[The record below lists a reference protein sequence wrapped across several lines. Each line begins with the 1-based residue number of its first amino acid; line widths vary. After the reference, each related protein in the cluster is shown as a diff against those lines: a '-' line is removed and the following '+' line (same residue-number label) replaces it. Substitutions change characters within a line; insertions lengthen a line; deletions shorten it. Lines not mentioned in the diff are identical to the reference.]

1 MLIDDLE
8 VHDMATPRDDAAD
21 TSARMRDAFLERLL
35 QSARGTFEIFSIY
48 IGVRLGFYQALAAEG
63 PLSSAQLAARTATAE
78 RYAREWLEQ
87 QTVTGILEVD
97 DEKADARR
105 RRFSLPAAYVEVL
118 VDEES
123 LNYLAPLARLVAGAV
138 HPLAAVLDAYR
149 TGGGVPY
156 ADYGVDLRE
165 GQAGMNRAMF
175 LKQLGREWLPAMPDV
190 HARLRAAPP
199 ARIADL
205 GCGAGWSSIG
215 MAQSYPGVLVDGF
228 DLDEASV
235 VLARANARAAGLAD
249 RVRFHVRDA
258 GSPELAGR
266 YDLVTAFECVHDM
279 SQPVGALKAMRH
291 LAGDHG
297 AVLVVD
303 ERVGDAFTA
312 SGDGVEWMM
321 YGWSVLHC
329 LPVGMA
335 DTPSAGTG
343 AVLRPDT
350 LRRYAREAG
359 FGRTEILAIDHL
371 FFRFYRL
378 YA

>member
-1 MLIDDLE
+1 MSTPSDDSTNT
-8 VHDMATPRDDAAD
+8 M
-21 TSARMRDAFLERLL
+21 ARMRDAFVERLL
-35 QSARGTFEIFSIY
+35 QSTRGTFEIFSIY
-48 IGVRLGFYQALAAEG
+48 IGVRLGFYQALAAGG
-63 PLSSAQLAARTATAE
+63 PLSSVQLASRTATSE

-97 DEKADARR
+97 DEKAEAQK

-118 VDEES
+118 VDQDS

-138 HPLAAVLDAYR
+138 HPLASVLEAYR

-156 ADYGVDLRE
+156 ADYGADLRE
-165 GQAGMNRAMF
+165 GQAGINRAMF
-175 LKQLGREWLPAMPDV
+175 LKQLGSEWLPAMPDV
-190 HARLRAAPP
+190 HERLLADPP

-215 MAQSYPGVLVDGF
+215 MAQSYPRVFVDGF

-235 VLARANARAAGLAD
+235 DLARGNATAAGLAD
-249 RVRFHVRDA
+249 RVKFHVRDG

-266 YDLVTAFECVHDM
+266 YDLVTAFECLHDM
-279 SQPVGALKAMRH
+279 SQPVSALKTMRH
-291 LAGDHG
+291 LAGDRG

-312 SGDGVEWMM
+312 AGNDVEWMM
-321 YGWSVLHC
+321 YGWSILHC
-329 LPVGMA
+329 LPVGKA
-335 DTPSAGTG
+335 DTPSAETGTL
-343 AVLRPDT
+343 LRPDT

-359 FGRTEILAIDHL
+359 FARTEALGIDSL